1 MDYSE
6 SLSSATDGCQ
16 TPIIAAD
23 SPGGIIL
30 FSVIGG
36 LMAIVLLGLSA
47 LVHWRKLIQPLRLKS
62 ASLLTVVVL
71 TNAIIVIFGTVIQIG
86 TEVCSVQENCTNSAI
101 TATITM
107 WLGIIVLAFCEP
119 LAIMA

>member
-1 MDYSE
+1 MDFNT
-6 SLSSATDGCQ
+6 SLPPPSDGCQ
-16 TPIIAAD
+16 TPLISAD

-30 FSVIGG
+30 FSLIGG
-36 LMAIVLLGLSA
+36 SMAIILIGLTV

-71 TNAIIVIFGTVIQIG
+71 TNAIIVLFGTIIQIG
-86 TEVCSVQENCTNSAI
+86 TEVCSVQGKCPSNT
-101 TATITM
+101 TANITM